1 MQLILFGAPGVGKGT
16 QAKVLSSHFNIPHIS
31 TGDILREAANNGTPL
46 GIKAREIMNAG
57 ELVPDEIMIGI
68 IRDTLQEQ
76 RCENGFILDGF
87 PRTIAQAEALSYLFE
102 QLNITG
108 VKLLYIKASDDEIIR
123 RLTSRGAC
131 KVCGTIVS
139 YAELGNDNHCPKCG
153 AKDSFY
159 TRKDD
164 SEEVIKNRI
173 KVFKNNTYPVL
184 DYYQKRKTIIEIDG
198 TKNIEEVSAEILN
211 LLES

>member
-1 MQLILFGAPGVGKGT
+1 MQLIIFGAPGVGKGT

-31 TGDILREAANNGTPL
+31 TGDILREAANNGTSL

-68 IRDTLQEQ
+68 IRDTLQEK

-139 YAELGNDNHCPKCG
+139 YAELGSNKNCPKCG

-184 DYYQKRKTIIEIDG
+184 NYYQKRKTIIEIDG